1 MLVLLVCCLILNQ
14 GLRVDSVEFKD
25 EVPITGTV
33 NVANLKKYI
42 DSKIQEAKEV
52 QCPAGWLKYE
62 GHCYYISGSSS
73 TWSAAEQYCNAKGAH
88 LIKLDNAAESAWIIK
103 QRGSVLRAWIGLID
117 PTGKHHWKWVSDQS
131 RATYVH
137 WAPGEPNFSG
147 HFCAEMY
154 MASHNGKWNNLPCSA
169 IRQFICEKS

>member
-1 MLVLLVCCLILNQ
+1 MLVCCLILNQ

-42 DSKIQEAKEV
+42 DSKIQEAIDV

-73 TWSAAEQYCNAKGAH
+73 TWYAAEQYCNAKGAH
-88 LIKLDNAAESAWIIK
+88 LIKLDNAAESAWIRK
-103 QRGSVLRAWIGLID
+103 QRGSVLRAWIGLFD
-117 PTGKHHWKWVSDQS
+117 LTEKHLWKWVSDQS
-131 RATYVH
+131 RAIYVD
-137 WAPGEPNFSG
+137 WAPGEPNDSDEN
-147 HFCAEMY
+147 CAEMY
-154 MASHNGKWNNLPCSA
+154 MASHNGKWNDLQCSSR
-169 IRQFICEKS
+169 RQFICEKS